1 MAIPFFKNSVY
12 TGCEKMNCV
21 PNFSKMDSF
30 LNPSGYF
37 CWFSAVLGLCCRAR
51 VSSGCGEPGLLPR
64 GAQASHCGGFWRC
77 TGARVLGLR

>member
-37 CWFSAVLGLCCRAR
+37 CWFSAVLGLCCRPLVVASR
-51 VSSGCGEPGLLPR
+51 GCSLVVHRLLTAVASG
-64 GAQASHCGGFWRC
+64 GAQALGCLGFGSW
-77 TGARVLGLR
+77 